1 MGSMMIDKE
10 NEMTKVYIVAGDNG
24 MGNSG
29 HVVLGLY
36 PTEELARKRMAE
48 CKGEEAEYIY
58 YDVVEVGPEGA
69 DFRVSIGD

>member
-1 MGSMMIDKE
+1 M
-10 NEMTKVYIVAGDNG
+10 NKVYIVAGDNG

-36 PTEELARKRMAE
+36 PTEELALKRMAE
-48 CKGEEAEYIY
+48 CKEEEAEYVY

-69 DFRVSIGD
+69 ACRVNIGG